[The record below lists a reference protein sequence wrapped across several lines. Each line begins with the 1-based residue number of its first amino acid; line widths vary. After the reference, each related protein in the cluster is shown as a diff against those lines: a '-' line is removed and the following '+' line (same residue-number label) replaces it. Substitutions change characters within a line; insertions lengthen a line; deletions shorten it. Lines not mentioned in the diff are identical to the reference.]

1 MKRLLTIFIIC
12 TVILTV
18 CNAKA
23 LDSAYIQTDISSGAV
38 GEIMD
43 NIGISGEFLRFY
55 YVMPED
61 VRAELDEIIGGQ
73 ML

>member
-1 MKRLLTIFIIC
+1 MKRLLTILIIC
-12 TVILTV
+12 TVILTG

-23 LDSAYIQTDISSGAV
+23 LDSAYIRADISSGVV

-43 NIGISGEFLRFY
+43 NIGISGDFSRFY
-55 YVMPED
+55 YVVPKD

-73 ML
+73 IL